1 MTWLKADFGL
11 GHGHANLSNAEPDG
25 DSPMTHEN
33 DLNAES
39 RAIWDRNAEAWDAR
53 IGSGG
58 GFQTSLIAPTVE
70 RMLDIKPGE
79 TVLDIA
85 CGNGIF
91 SRRLAELGAQVVA
104 SDFSPKLIDLA
115 RARTPDHT
123 DKIEYHV
130 IDATDEAQLLALAG
144 ENARQ
149 FDAAVCNNALMD
161 MPAIEPLF
169 RALAKLLKPNGR
181 FVFSIM
187 HPCFNGLAIAKVA
200 ELPDYAQ
207 NPTFAIKVSRYLSFE
222 VTKGLAIADQP
233 VEQYYWHRPLHLLL
247 NSAFENGLVMD
258 RLEEPAL
265 TLDTPATNAFSWENY
280 DMPPLLFARLRPR

>member
-1 MTWLKADFGL
+1 MNF
-11 GHGHANLSNAEPDG
+11 
-25 DSPMTHEN
+25 EN

-39 RAIWDRNAEAWDAR
+39 RAIWDKNAEAWDAR

-58 GFQTSLIAPTVE
+58 GFQSILIAPTVE
-70 RMLDIKPGE
+70 RMLAIQPGE

-104 SDFSPKLIDLA
+104 SDFSIKLIELA
-115 RARTPDHT
+115 RARTT
-123 DKIEYHV
+123 EYTERIEYHV
-130 IDATDEAQLLALAG
+130 ADATDEAQLLALAG
-144 ENARQ
+144 EHGRQ

-187 HPCFNGLAIAKVA
+187 HPCFNGLAITRDV
-200 ELPDYAQ
+200 ELPDYARKA
-207 NPTFAIKVSRYLSFE
+207 TYAIKVRQYLSFE
-222 VTKGLAIADQP
+222 VTKGLAIAEQP
-233 VEQYYWHRPLHLLL
+233 EPQYYWHRPLHVLF
-247 NSAFENGLVMD
+247 NSAFESGLVMD

-265 TLDTPATNAFSWENY
+265 TLDTPTANPFDWSNY
-280 DMPPLLFARLRPR
+280 DMPPLLFARLRPC